1 MVRGREP
8 FDGTPTP
15 TTMSLMQSDAAQDT
29 HQTTTLASAFS
40 DKTSRAC
47 HHDPLGDCGLCFPPP
62 GVDFQLI
69 HTGRH
74 YRPGEPNNN
83 IPTQAAAGC
92 THSTYMRVQHVH
104 RKPAPPNE
112 TIIRH
117 TCGTCTQPLGK
128 HERAP

>member
-1 MVRGREP
+1 MHPNTV
-8 FDGTPTP
+8 DDTP
-15 TTMSLMQSDAAQDT
+15 TTPPTQA
-29 HQTTTLASAFS
+29 HSA
-40 DKTSRAC
+40 KTGEKAC
-47 HHDPLGDCGLCFPPP
+47 QHHLTGNCGLCFPPP
-62 GVDFQLI
+62 GLDFEFI

-112 TIIRH
+112 TTIRH